1 MVREESLVEIIG
13 REKPASLGMPISH
26 ESAEKHVSGSALY
39 VDDINAPEGMLYGY
53 VGLSDVARG
62 IIKKID
68 LTHVRSAEGVVDVV
82 VLTDVPG
89 ETDIGPVYP
98 GDPIMVNL
106 GDEVEFHGQ
115 VIFAVAA
122 TSQLLARKAARMG
135 IVEYEEKTPS
145 ISIQS
150 GLANKEF
157 VMPSHE
163 QVSGAPEQAIKN
175 AERRLSG
182 ELITGGQEQMYLEG
196 QVSLCVPSEDGG
208 MSVYTSSQNP
218 AEGQKLVA
226 KVLGVP
232 MNKVT
237 VEVRRMGG
245 AFGGKETNANHWAC
259 IAALLANKTKQP
271 VKIRLARAD
280 DMRVTGKRHHFLS
293 RYQVGFDSKG
303 VIGGLDLELSAGCG
317 MSPDLSNSIV
327 DRAMFHADNAYYLG
341 NARVV
346 GHRVKTNTVSNT
358 AFRGF
363 GGPQG
368 MAAIENII
376 DEIARD
382 VGRDPLDVRKDNF
395 YSAKGGRDTTHYGQK
410 IKHHQIADIVDRLE
424 TNSDYR
430 QRRRDI
436 ETFNSS
442 NPILKRGIALT
453 PVKFGIAFTVTHLNQ
468 AGALINIYTDGSIHL
483 AHGGTEMGQGLL
495 TKVAQIVAGVF
506 QVSLERIY
514 CSATL
519 TDKVPNASPTAA
531 SSGTDL
537 NGMAAKIAA
546 EKIKNRLV
554 EFLCERFEVAS
565 HEISFRD
572 NKARIGDTILEF
584 NEVISLAYHARVS
597 LSAAGFYKTPLVYY
611 DRDKGRGR
619 PFLYFANGAAVSEV
633 IIDCLTGESRLL
645 RVDICHDVGNSIN
658 PAIDIGQI
666 EGGFVQGMGWVTS
679 EELVWDQ
686 SGRLLTS
693 GPATYKIPAIGD
705 APPIFNV
712 ELLPESP
719 NKEATVFRSKAVGEP
734 PLMLAISVWSAIK
747 DAISSISEYAS
758 SPKLDTPA
766 TPERILKACMAMR
779 NNRVT
784 EQEKSV

>member
-1 MVREESLVEIIG
+1 MSREELLVEATKARKSDG
-13 REKPASLGMPISH
+13 LGMPIIH

-39 VDDINAPEGMLYGY
+39 VDDINVSEDMLYAY
-53 VGLSDVARG
+53 VGLSEIARG
-62 IIKKID
+62 TIKKID
-68 LTHVRSAEGVVDVV
+68 LTHVRSADGVVDVV
-82 VLTDVPG
+82 LLADVPG

-98 GDPIMVNL
+98 GDPIMVNS

-122 TSQLLARKAARMG
+122 TSQLLARQAARMG
-135 IVEYEEKTPS
+135 IIEYEEKAPS

-150 GLANKEF
+150 GLANQEF
-157 VMPSHE
+157 VLPSHE
-163 QVSGAPEQAIKN
+163 QVSGVPELAIKN
-175 AERRLSG
+175 AERQITG
-182 ELITGGQEQMYLEG
+182 QLITGGQEQMYLEG

-226 KVLGVP
+226 EVLKIP

-245 AFGGKETNANHWAC
+245 AFGGKETNANQWAC
-259 IAALLANKTKQP
+259 IAALLANKTKRP

-280 DMRVTGKRHHFLS
+280 DIRVTGKRHHFLS
-293 RYQVGFDSKG
+293 RYEVGFDSNG
-303 VIGGLDLELSAGCG
+303 IIAGLDLELSAGCG
-317 MSPDLSNSIV
+317 MSPDLSGSIV

-395 YSAKGGRDTTHYGQK
+395 YSAEGERDTTHYGQK
-410 IKHHQIADIVDRLE
+410 IEQHQIANIVDRLE
-424 TNSDYR
+424 INSDYR

-436 ETFNSS
+436 ETFNRS

-483 AHGGTEMGQGLL
+483 AHGGTEMGQGLF

-506 QVSLERIY
+506 QVNLERIH
-514 CSATL
+514 CPATL
-519 TDKVPNASPTAA
+519 SDKVPNASPTAA

-546 EKIKNRLV
+546 ESIKNRLV
-554 EFLCERFEVAS
+554 EFLCERFEAVS

-572 NKARIGDTILEF
+572 NKVQIGDKILDF
-584 NEVISLAYHARVS
+584 DEVISLAYLARVS
-597 LSAAGFYKTPLVYY
+597 LSATGFYKTPLVHY

-686 SGRLLTS
+686 SGKLLTS
-693 GPATYKIPAIGD
+693 GPATYKIPTIGD

-712 ELLPESP
+712 ELLPDSP

-758 SPKLDTPA
+758 SPRLDTPA
-766 TPERILKACMAMR
+766 TPERILEACMSMR
-779 NNRVT
+779 SN
-784 EQEKSV
+784 

>member
-1 MVREESLVEIIG
+1 MSREELLVEATQG
-13 REKPASLGMPISH
+13 RKSDGLGMPIIH

-39 VDDINAPEGMLYGY
+39 VDDINVSEDMLYAY
-53 VGLSDVARG
+53 VGLSEIARG
-62 IIKKID
+62 TIKKID
-68 LTHVRSAEGVVDVV
+68 LTHVRSAEGIVDVV
-82 VLTDVPG
+82 LLADVPG

-98 GDPIMVNL
+98 GDPIMVNS
-106 GDEVEFHGQ
+106 GDAVEFHGQ

-135 IVEYEEKTPS
+135 IIEYEEKAPS

-150 GLANKEF
+150 GLANQEF
-157 VMPSHE
+157 VLPSHE
-163 QVSGAPEQAIKN
+163 QVSGVPELAIKN
-175 AERRLSG
+175 AERQITG
-182 ELITGGQEQMYLEG
+182 QLITGGQEQMYLEG
-196 QVSLCVPSEDGG
+196 KVSLCVPSEDGG

-226 KVLGVP
+226 EVLKIP

-245 AFGGKETNANHWAC
+245 AFGGKETNANQWAC
-259 IAALLANKTKQP
+259 IAALLANKTKRP

-280 DMRVTGKRHHFLS
+280 DIRVTGKRHHFLS
-293 RYQVGFDSKG
+293 RYEVGFDSNG
-303 VIGGLDLELSAGCG
+303 IIAGLDLELSAGCG
-317 MSPDLSNSIV
+317 MSPDLSGSIV

-395 YSAKGGRDTTHYGQK
+395 YSAEGERDTTHYGQK
-410 IKHHQIADIVDRLE
+410 IEQHQIANIVDRLE

-436 ETFNSS
+436 ETFNRS

-483 AHGGTEMGQGLL
+483 AHGGTEMGQGLF
-495 TKVAQIVAGVF
+495 TKVAQIVADVF
-506 QVSLERIY
+506 QVSLERIH
-514 CSATL
+514 CPATL
-519 TDKVPNASPTAA
+519 SDKVPNASPTAA

-546 EKIKNRLV
+546 EEIKSRLV
-554 EFLCERFEVAS
+554 EFLCERFEAAS
-565 HEISFRD
+565 HEISFLD
-572 NKARIGDTILEF
+572 NKVQIGDKILDF
-584 NEVISLAYHARVS
+584 DEVISLAYLARVS
-597 LSAAGFYKTPLVYY
+597 LSATGFYKTPLVHY
-611 DRDKGRGR
+611 DREKGQGR

-693 GPATYKIPAIGD
+693 GPATYKIPTIGD

-712 ELLPESP
+712 ELLPDSP

-766 TPERILKACMAMR
+766 TPERILEACMSMR
-779 NNRVT
+779 SN
-784 EQEKSV
+784 

>member
-1 MVREESLVEIIG
+1 MSREELLVEATKARKSDG
-13 REKPASLGMPISH
+13 LGMPIIH

-39 VDDINAPEGMLYGY
+39 VDDINVSEDMLYAY
-53 VGLSDVARG
+53 VGLSEIARG
-62 IIKKID
+62 TIKKID
-68 LTHVRSAEGVVDVV
+68 LTHVRSADGVVDVV
-82 VLTDVPG
+82 LLADVPG

-98 GDPIMVNL
+98 GDPIMVNS

-122 TSQLLARKAARMG
+122 TSQLLARQAARMG
-135 IVEYEEKTPS
+135 IIEYEEKAPS

-150 GLANKEF
+150 GLANQEF
-157 VMPSHE
+157 VLPSHE
-163 QVSGAPEQAIKN
+163 QVSGVPELAIKN
-175 AERRLSG
+175 AERQITG
-182 ELITGGQEQMYLEG
+182 QLITGGQEQMYLEG

-226 KVLGVP
+226 EVLKIP

-245 AFGGKETNANHWAC
+245 AFGGKETNANQWAC
-259 IAALLANKTKQP
+259 IAALLANKTKRP

-280 DMRVTGKRHHFLS
+280 DIRVTGKRHHFLS
-293 RYQVGFDSKG
+293 RYEVGFDSNG
-303 VIGGLDLELSAGCG
+303 IIAGLDLELSAGCG
-317 MSPDLSNSIV
+317 MSPDLSGSIV

-395 YSAKGGRDTTHYGQK
+395 YSAEGERDTTHYGQK
-410 IKHHQIADIVDRLE
+410 IEQHQIANIVDRLE
-424 TNSDYR
+424 INSDYR

-436 ETFNSS
+436 ETFNRS

-483 AHGGTEMGQGLL
+483 AHGGTEMGQGLF

-506 QVSLERIY
+506 QVSLERIH
-514 CSATL
+514 CPATL
-519 TDKVPNASPTAA
+519 SDKVPNASPTAA

-546 EKIKNRLV
+546 ESIKNRLV
-554 EFLCERFEVAS
+554 EFLCERFEAVS
-565 HEISFRD
+565 HEISFSD
-572 NKARIGDTILEF
+572 NKVQIVDKILDF
-584 NEVISLAYHARVS
+584 DEVISLAYLARVS
-597 LSAAGFYKTPLVYY
+597 LSATGFYKTPLVHY

-693 GPATYKIPAIGD
+693 GPATYKIPTIGD

-712 ELLPESP
+712 ELLPDSP

-758 SPKLDTPA
+758 SPRLDTPA
-766 TPERILKACMAMR
+766 TPERILEACMSMR
-779 NNRVT
+779 SN
-784 EQEKSV
+784 

>member
-1 MVREESLVEIIG
+1 MSREELWVEATQG
-13 REKPASLGMPISH
+13 RKSDSLGMPVSH
-26 ESAEKHVSGSALY
+26 ESAERHVSGSALY
-39 VDDINAPEGMLYGY
+39 VDDINGPENMLYGY
-53 VGLSDVARG
+53 VGLSEIARG
-62 IIKKID
+62 TIRKID
-68 LTHVRSAEGVVDVV
+68 LTQVRSAEGVVDVV
-82 VLTDVPG
+82 LLADVPG

-98 GDPIMVNL
+98 GDPIMVNAD
-106 GDEVEFHGQ
+106 DEVEFHGQ

-122 TSQLLARKAARMG
+122 KSQLLARKAARMG
-135 IVEYEEKTPS
+135 IVEYEEKAPS

-150 GLANKEF
+150 GLANQEF
-157 VMPSHE
+157 VLPSHE
-163 QVSGAPEQAIKN
+163 QVSGVPELAIKN
-175 AERRLSG
+175 AERQITG
-182 ELITGGQEQMYLEG
+182 QLITGGQEQMYLEG
-196 QVSLCVPSEDGG
+196 QVSLCVPSEDEG

-226 KVLGVP
+226 EVLKIP

-245 AFGGKETNANHWAC
+245 AFGGKETNANQWAC
-259 IAALLANKTKQP
+259 IAALLANKTKRP
-271 VKIRLARAD
+271 VKIRLARSD
-280 DMRVTGKRHHFLS
+280 DIRVTGKRHHFLS
-293 RYQVGFDSKG
+293 RYKVGFDSKG
-303 VIGGLDLELSAGCG
+303 IIAGLDLELSAGCG
-317 MSPDLSNSIV
+317 MSPDLSGSIV

-395 YSAKGGRDTTHYGQK
+395 YSAKGDRDTTHYGQK
-410 IKHHQIADIVDRLE
+410 IEQHQIADIVDRLE
-424 TNSDYR
+424 TNSDYH

-436 ETFNSS
+436 ETYNRS

-483 AHGGTEMGQGLL
+483 AHGGTEMGQGLF

-506 QVSLERIY
+506 QVSLERIH
-514 CSATL
+514 CPATL
-519 TDKVPNASPTAA
+519 SDKVPNASPTAA

-546 EKIKNRLV
+546 EEIKNRLV

-572 NKARIGDTILEF
+572 NQVQIGDKILDF
-584 NEVISLAYHARVS
+584 GEVISLAYLARVS
-597 LSAAGFYKTPLVYY
+597 LSATGFYKTPSVHY

-693 GPATYKIPAIGD
+693 GPATYKIPTIGD

-712 ELLPESP
+712 ELLPDSP

-734 PLMLAISVWSAIK
+734 PLMLAISVWGAIK

-766 TPERILKACMAMR
+766 TPERILEACMAMR
-779 NNRVT
+779 NN
-784 EQEKSV
+784 

>member
-1 MVREESLVEIIG
+1 MSREELLVEATKA
-13 REKPASLGMPISH
+13 RKSDSLGMPIIH

-39 VDDINAPEGMLYGY
+39 VDDINVSEDMLYAY
-53 VGLSDVARG
+53 VGLSEIARG
-62 IIKKID
+62 TIKKID
-68 LTHVRSAEGVVDVV
+68 LTHVRSADGVVDVV
-82 VLTDVPG
+82 LLADVPG

-98 GDPIMVNL
+98 GDPIMVNS

-122 TSQLLARKAARMG
+122 TSQLLARQAARMG
-135 IVEYEEKTPS
+135 IIEYEEKAPS

-150 GLANKEF
+150 GLANQEF
-157 VMPSHE
+157 VLPSHE
-163 QVSGAPEQAIKN
+163 QVSGVPELAIKN
-175 AERRLSG
+175 AERQITG
-182 ELITGGQEQMYLEG
+182 QLITGGQEQMYLEG

-226 KVLGVP
+226 EVLKIP

-245 AFGGKETNANHWAC
+245 AFGGKETNANQWAC
-259 IAALLANKTKQP
+259 IAALLANKTKRP

-280 DMRVTGKRHHFLS
+280 DIRVTGKRHHFLS
-293 RYQVGFDSKG
+293 RYEVGFDSNG
-303 VIGGLDLELSAGCG
+303 IIAGLDLELSAGCG
-317 MSPDLSNSIV
+317 MSPDLSGSIV

-395 YSAKGGRDTTHYGQK
+395 YSAEGERDTTHYGQK
-410 IKHHQIADIVDRLE
+410 IEQHQIANIVDRLE
-424 TNSDYR
+424 INSDYR

-436 ETFNSS
+436 ETFNRS

-483 AHGGTEMGQGLL
+483 AHGGTEMGQGLF

-506 QVSLERIY
+506 QVSLERIH
-514 CSATL
+514 CPATL
-519 TDKVPNASPTAA
+519 SDKVPNASPTAA

-546 EKIKNRLV
+546 EAIKNRLV
-554 EFLCERFEVAS
+554 EFLCERFEAVS

-572 NKARIGDTILEF
+572 NKVQIGDKILDF
-584 NEVISLAYHARVS
+584 DEVISLAYLARVS
-597 LSAAGFYKTPLVYY
+597 LSATGFYKTPLVHY

-693 GPATYKIPAIGD
+693 GPATYKIPTIGD

-712 ELLPESP
+712 ELLPDSP

-758 SPKLDTPA
+758 SPRLDTPA
-766 TPERILKACMAMR
+766 TPERILEACMSMR
-779 NNRVT
+779 SN
-784 EQEKSV
+784 

>member
-1 MVREESLVEIIG
+1 MLREESLVESIG
-13 REKPASLGMPISH
+13 RGKSASLGMPISH

-53 VGLSDVARG
+53 VGLSEIARG
-62 IIKKID
+62 TIRKID
-68 LTHVRSAEGVVDVV
+68 LTAVRSAEGVVDVV

-98 GDPIMVNL
+98 GDPIMVNS

-122 TSQLLARKAARMG
+122 TSQLLARQAARKG

-145 ISIQS
+145 LSIQS

-163 QVSGAPEQAIKN
+163 QVSGAPGLAIKN
-175 AERRLSG
+175 AERHLAG
-182 ELITGGQEQMYLEG
+182 QLITGGQEQMYLEG

-218 AEGQKLVA
+218 TEGQKLVA
-226 KVLGVP
+226 KVLKIP

-245 AFGGKETNANHWAC
+245 AFGGKETNANQWAC
-259 IAALLANKTKQP
+259 IAALLARKTKRP

-280 DMRVTGKRHHFLS
+280 DIRVTGKRHDFLS
-293 RYQVGFDSKG
+293 RYEVGFDSKG
-303 VIGGLDLELSAGCG
+303 VIAGLDLELSAGCG
-317 MSPDLSNSIV
+317 MSPDLSDSIV

-368 MAAIENII
+368 MIAVENII
-376 DEIARD
+376 DEIARE

-395 YSAKGGRDTTHYGQK
+395 YSAEGERDTTHYGQK
-410 IKHHQIADIVDRLE
+410 IEQHQIADIVDRLE

-430 QRRRDI
+430 QRRSDI
-436 ETFNSS
+436 ETFNRS

-483 AHGGTEMGQGLL
+483 AHGGTEMGQGLF

-506 QVSLERIY
+506 QVNLERIY
-514 CSATL
+514 SSATL
-519 TDKVPNASPTAA
+519 SDKVPNTSPTAA

-546 EKIKNRLV
+546 EEIKTRLI

-565 HEISFRD
+565 HQISFRD
-572 NKARIGDTILEF
+572 SKVRIGDKVLDF
-584 NEVISLAYHARVS
+584 GEVISLAYLDRVS
-597 LSAAGFYKTPLVYY
+597 LSATGFYKTPLVHY

-705 APPIFNV
+705 SPPIFNV
-712 ELLPESP
+712 ELLPDSP

-734 PLMLAISVWSAIK
+734 PLMLGISVWSAIK
-747 DAISSISEYAS
+747 DAVSSISEYAS

-766 TPERILKACMAMR
+766 TPERILEACMAMR
-779 NNRVT
+779 NN
-784 EQEKSV
+784 